1 MIGKGERFT
10 RRIVMLA
17 DIDYFYAQVEERDN
31 PLLKGKPVIVCVFS
45 GRTEDSGV
53 VATANYEA
61 RKYGVKSG
69 IPIAL
74 AKKKLLQA
82 DASFIPMRHD
92 YYKTVSD
99 KVMAIL
105 RDRADTFEQ
114 VGIDEAYMDVSLKVN
129 GFDDAERL
137 AGLIKE
143 EVMSKERLTL
153 SIGIGPNKVI
163 AKMASDLS
171 KPNGIM
177 VIRPEDV
184 EGAIHP
190 LPVDRL
196 PGVGKKTYERMVEAG
211 ILTIGDLAHFDR
223 AKLANLFGISLGN
236 YFHNAANGID
246 DDLVHEKGEQESISR
261 IVTLKEDTKDF
272 DAVMESIRP
281 LCEDIADK
289 ASIRG
294 LLFKSIGIIAITKD
308 LGIKTRSKSL
318 PIATNDKAI
327 LMKVA
332 EELFSKYLDESK
344 VKLRRAGVLVSN
356 FEKKGTGQDLLT
368 KYF

>member
-1 MIGKGERFT
+1 MIGKGERFN

-74 AKKKLLQA
+74 AKKKLLNA
-82 DASFIPMRHD
+82 DAKFIPMRHD
-92 YYKTVSD
+92 YYKTVSE

-105 RDRADTFEQ
+105 RDKADAFEQ
-114 VGIDEAYMDVSLKVN
+114 VGIDEAYLDVSLKIN

-137 AGLIKE
+137 AGMIAE

-171 KPNGIM
+171 KPNGIKA
-177 VIRPEDV
+177 IRPEDV
-184 EGAIHP
+184 VNVIHP
-190 LPVDRL
+190 LSVDRL
-196 PGVGKKTYERMVEAG
+196 PGVGKKTYDRMVEAG
-211 ILTIGDLAHFDR
+211 IATVGDLAHFDR
-223 AKLANLFGISLGN
+223 AKLVNLFGISLGN
-236 YFHNAANGID
+236 YFHNAANGVD

-261 IVTLKEDTKDF
+261 IVTLKEDTNELE
-272 DAVMESIRP
+272 AVMESIRP

-289 ASIRG
+289 TSKRG
-294 LLFKSIGIIAITKD
+294 LLFRSIGIIAITKD
-308 LGIKTRSKSL
+308 LGIRTRSKSL
-318 PIATNDKAI
+318 NVATNDKVI
-327 LMKVA
+327 LIKVTD
-332 EELFSKYLDESK
+332 ELFSKYLEESK

-356 FEKKGTGQDLLT
+356 FEKKGTGQDVLT
-368 KYF
+368 RYF